1 MTTVTQQH
9 PTTPT
14 PAPSPSPTSEQYPCG
29 TVLSRDDANGY
40 TITMCVLGNGVHSD
54 VTNEWADG
62 DPVWTTTGYIDVAAV
77 FAKTGRLLVQMVSL
91 HETDYTYDGMTSK
104 YIIDPN
110 EFKFPTPAGD
120 GTHLASQL
128 SHVGV

>member
-14 PAPSPSPTSEQYPCG
+14 PTPSPSPTSEQYPCG
-29 TVLSRDDANGY
+29 TVLSRVDDANGY
-40 TITMCVLGNGVHSD
+40 TITVRVLGNGVHSD

-62 DPVWTTTGYIDVAAV
+62 DPDWTTTGDIDVSAV

-91 HETDYTYDGMTSK
+91 RETDYTFDGMTSK

-110 EFKFPTPAGD
+110 EFESPN
-120 GTHLASQL
+120 
-128 SHVGV
+128 